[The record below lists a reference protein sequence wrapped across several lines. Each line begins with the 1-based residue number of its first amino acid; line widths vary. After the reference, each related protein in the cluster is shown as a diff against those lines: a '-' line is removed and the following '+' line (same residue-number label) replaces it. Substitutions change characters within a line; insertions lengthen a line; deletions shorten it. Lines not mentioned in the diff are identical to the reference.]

1 MPRIIRFLANASLVA
16 ALPGCAYLHHPEN
29 DKLAQQAKAAFS
41 EANIGA
47 ALDAERQALL
57 KQQALRHELVR
68 QSQLTLR
75 DGRLAAIIN
84 KADAAGMGSS
94 LQTLVSKRIETLQG
108 AAVPRTAPG
117 CAPQFKDV
125 QADHDD
131 ALTKADFA
139 ADALRIVL
147 AKNNAKAVLNCRLTP
162 TVLPLSHRAG
172 TYLLLA
178 QDYDNKCRAAAAQ
191 AACLKEFEGGEGGE
205 LSALA
210 ATLDSIASE
219 QAAVEQEAAAS
230 QARYE
235 ALLAEAAAAQPTPG
249 QAQRMADRLQ
259 EALDRIASVTSKT
272 GTLASDPVRAHLADV
287 GKASAL
293 EAKKAVLDAY
303 LKALGGKQPDDP
315 SLAQHRL
322 YLIANLVNRAS
333 DKAAPPTA
341 GILMQAEYY
350 RLQLGAVRA
359 RIARGQE
366 AVQLLERKR
375 THWQNELREL
385 LAAQTYLKGAPCGPV
400 TTSPCEHRLA
410 SALRA
415 YATAWTL
422 GRLPAEHIDYRL
434 IDQNELAALDES
446 QTALQQSDAVVKA
459 ALEQV
464 ASLHAAG
471 LKPDQIAN
479 LWQALGLTA
488 IAVGVK

>member
-1 MPRIIRFLANASLVA
+1 MRRTFRFLALAPL
-16 ALPGCAYLHHPEN
+16 ALGLSGCAYLHHPEH
-29 DKLAQQAKAAFS
+29 DKLAQQARAAFS
-41 EANIGA
+41 EANIAA
-47 ALDAERQALL
+47 ALDAERQSLL
-57 KQQALRHELVR
+57 QQQALRHDLVR

-84 KADAAGMGSS
+84 KQDAAGMAAS
-94 LQTLVSKRIETLQG
+94 LQTLVNQRIGTLSG
-108 AAVPRTAPG
+108 APLPRTAQG
-117 CAPQFKDV
+117 CAPQFKDI
-125 QADHDD
+125 QADHDN

-147 AKNNAKAVLNCRLTP
+147 AKSNVKAVLNCRLTP

-178 QDYDNKCRAAAAQ
+178 QDYDNKCRAAAVQ
-191 AACLKEFEGGEGGE
+191 AACLKQFEGGEGGQ

-210 ATLDSIASE
+210 ATLDSIKGE

-230 QARYE
+230 QERYE
-235 ALLAEAAAAQPTPG
+235 VLLAEAAGAQPTPG
-249 QAQRMADRLQ
+249 QAQQVADRLQ
-259 EALDRIASVTSKT
+259 EALDRIATVTSST
-272 GTLASDPVRAHLADV
+272 GTLASDPVRAHLAHV

-293 EAKKAVLDAY
+293 EAKKALLDAY

-322 YLIANLVNRAS
+322 FLIANLVNRAS

-350 RLQLGAVRA
+350 RLQLAAVRA
-359 RIARGQE
+359 RIARGKE

-375 THWQNELREL
+375 TDWQNELREL
-385 LAAQTYLKGAPCGPV
+385 LAAQAYLNDASCGPASA
-400 TTSPCEHRLA
+400 SPCEHRLA

-415 YATAWTL
+415 FATSWTL

-434 IDQNELAALDES
+434 IDQNELAALDEAN
-446 QTALQQSDAVVKA
+446 TALQQSDAVVKA

-488 IAVGVK
+488 IAVGVR

>member
-1 MPRIIRFLANASLVA
+1 MRRIFRFLAVVTLVVGV
-16 ALPGCAYLHHPEN
+16 PGCAYLHHPEN
-29 DKLAQQAKAAFS
+29 DKLAQQAMAAFS
-41 EANIGA
+41 DANIA
-47 ALDAERQALL
+47 TALDAERQSLL

-84 KADAAGMGSS
+84 NGDAASMAAS
-94 LQTLVSKRIETLQG
+94 LQTLVNKRIETLSG
-108 AAVPRTAPG
+108 ASVPRTAQG

-125 QADHDD
+125 QADYDN

-147 AKNNAKAVLNCRLTP
+147 AKSNVKAVLNCRLTP

-178 QDYDNKCRAAAAQ
+178 QDYDNKCRAAAVQ

-210 ATLDSIASE
+210 ATLDSIKDE
-219 QAAVEQEAAAS
+219 QAAVEQDAAAS
-230 QARYE
+230 LVRYE

-249 QAQRMADRLQ
+249 QAQQVADRLQ
-259 EALDRIASVTSKT
+259 EALDRIATVTSST
-272 GTLASDPVRAHLADV
+272 GTLASDPVRAHLVDV

-293 EAKKAVLDAY
+293 EAKKALLDAY

-322 YLIANLVNRAS
+322 FLIANLVNRAS
-333 DKAAPPTA
+333 AKAAPPTA
-341 GILMQAEYY
+341 GILMQADYY
-350 RLQLGAVRA
+350 RLQLAAVRS
-359 RIARGQE
+359 RIARGKE

-375 THWQNELREL
+375 THWQSELSEL
-385 LAAQTYLKGAPCGPV
+385 LVAQAYLKGAPCSPASA
-400 TTSPCEHRLA
+400 SPCEHRFA
-410 SALRA
+410 SALRSF
-415 YATAWTL
+415 ATSWTL

-446 QTALQQSDAVVKA
+446 RTALQQSDAVVKT